1 METRRQQQAAM
12 YCDDQSLVAR
22 LRATVP
28 EGETVVSTS
37 CWSTFQRSAA
47 KGDSLVV
54 VLSGEVTG
62 EEVERLATLQRRLP
76 YHPLVLA
83 VDRDPENL
91 RRLSPLR
98 VSEMLWTEE
107 LVRGLWPT
115 VRRVRADAALRR
127 LARDFDDADWIPA
140 RLRQALAAACRATS
154 PVRTIPELA
163 GLVGRDRRTIW
174 RLWQSAFGPEPPL
187 RLQDFLDWL
196 LLIRASA
203 LRSSG
208 QRWTAVAQ
216 ELAVHEHT
224 IARIARRLAGL
235 NLRQVGDAG
244 AGEVTRRFDRRAVR
258 PLLGRD
264 PVRMQASRA

>member
-1 METRRQQQAAM
+1 METPREQAAM
-12 YCDDQSLVAR
+12 YCPDQSLVAR

-28 EGETVVSTS
+28 EGETVVATS

-127 LARDFDDADWIPA
+127 LARDFDNADWIPA

-163 GLVGRDRRTIW
+163 ALVGRDRRTIW
-174 RLWQSAFGPEPPL
+174 RLWQSTFGPEPPL

-196 LLIRASA
+196 LLVHAAA

-244 AGEVTRRFDRRAVR
+244 ASEVTRRFDRRAVR

-264 PVRMQASRA
+264 PEPKQAARA